1 MNGRY
6 RQSNPLD
13 TLLGLAVI
21 ALLAFAVLSAVAWAW
36 ETWQL
41 LTSNQSTHDVVLYGR
56 VASVVI
62 VVLGL
67 AAIRFWAIAYVAIT
81 VFAFSWIA
89 LLSGHADAGK
99 FWGFAGFLPI
109 LSVYPWLARKFPE
122 AADERERAMVVNNP
136 QETGSTPLPHLP
148 VATPRKTLDSLV
160 GMEDLKDRLRGA
172 VSDILAKRSE
182 GEDPRNGILLH
193 GEPGNGKT
201 EFAECLAGEFKLP
214 LIKLRNSDVASRWK
228 NQTTE
233 SIVQAFADAKAHA
246 PCMLF
251 IDEADS
257 LLVDRAGMTESGGEE
272 GKITNA
278 LLTELV
284 DIRAHRVVVVAA
296 TNYLDKLDAAGM
308 REGRFDFKIEVPT
321 PDEPARLALLDASLK
336 RYVPYVEIPQAAV
349 ERAAKR
355 WVGYSSKRIQSVGEQ
370 IREVKRK
377 TNRNSFEFDDLM
389 AAMRALQGRAGK
401 IPENTKGLDEI
412 ILSVPSSKR
421 LKAIATRM
429 SKISQ
434 IEEMGGKAPTG
445 IVFYGP
451 PGTGKTEAARA
462 LAKATGWAFL
472 QTTGSTLMA
481 DPSSWDKLIREAKD
495 IRPVIVFLD
504 EADDILRNRQMSNVS
519 ALTNKV
525 LVSMDGAAGKTPDI
539 VFVAATNFVDD
550 IDEAAMRGGRFTE
563 KVRFELPDQVGIE
576 TFVSGWLEKRGI
588 EPLNSFVARVVDA
601 LKGES
606 IANVDAI
613 LQEAVNQCAVRMLDG
628 EEASLTVDDIV
639 EARETIS
646 RN

>member
-1 MNGRY
+1 MMNGYY
-6 RQSNPLD
+6 RRSNPLD
-13 TLLGLAVI
+13 TILGIAVV
-21 ALLAFAVLSAVAWAW
+21 ALLAFAVLSSIAWAW

-41 LTSNQSTHDVVLYGR
+41 LTSNQSTHDVILYGR
-56 VASVVI
+56 VASIVI
-62 VVLGL
+62 AILGL
-67 AAIRFWAIAYVAIT
+67 AAIRFRAVAYVAIT
-81 VFAFSWIA
+81 VFAFSWLA
-89 LLSGHADAGK
+89 LRSGGADGGE
-99 FWGFAGFLPI
+99 FWGFAGFMPI
-109 LSVYPWLARKFPE
+109 LAIYPWLARKFPE
-122 AADERERAMVVNNP
+122 VADGRERAMAVNNS
-136 QETGSTPLPHLP
+136 QEAGSTPLPHLP
-148 VATPRKTLDSLV
+148 VTTPRKGLDSLV
-160 GMEDLKDRLRGA
+160 GMADLKDRLRDA
-172 VSDILAKRSE
+172 ASDILAKRVE
-182 GEDPRNGILLH
+182 GEQPRNGILLH
-193 GEPGNGKT
+193 GDPGNGKT
-201 EFAECLAGEFKLP
+201 VFAECLAGEFKLP

-257 LLVDRAGMTESGGEE
+257 LLVDRALMAEGGEE
-272 GKITNA
+272 AKITNA

-296 TNYLDKLDAAGM
+296 TNYLEKLDAAGM
-308 REGRFDFKIEVPT
+308 REGRFDFKVEVPT
-321 PDEPARLALLDASLK
+321 PDEPARLALLNAALK
-336 RYVPYVEIPQAAV
+336 RHVPYVEIPEAAV

-370 IREVKRK
+370 MREMKRK
-377 TNRNSFEFDDLM
+377 TNRNSFDFDDLM

-401 IPENTKGLDEI
+401 IPENTKELDDI
-412 ILSVPSSKR
+412 ILPAASSKR

-429 SKISQ
+429 SKVGQ

-462 LAKATGWAFL
+462 LAKTTGWAFL
-472 QTTGSTLMA
+472 HTTGSALMA

-504 EADDILRNRQMSNVS
+504 EADDILRNRQMSNVA
-519 ALTNKV
+519 ALTNKI
-525 LVSMDGAAGKTPDI
+525 LVSMDGAGGRTPDI
-539 VFVAATNFVDD
+539 VFIAATNFVDE

-563 KVRFELPDQVGIE
+563 KVRFDLPDEAGIE
-576 TFVSGWLEKRGI
+576 KYVSDWLGMRGI
-588 EPLNSFVARVVDA
+588 EPMNSFVVRVA
-601 LKGES
+601 NTLKGES

-613 LQEAVNQCAVRMLDG
+613 LQEAVNQCAVRVLGG
-628 EEASLTVDDIV
+628 EEGSLTVDDIA

-646 RN
+646 RI